1 MSEKLTKEK
10 YLNSLVNKGYRY
22 DVARDVFRNKYGY
35 FPEEVGRDYNLRDLE
50 SDRRDLPRDQKTGEV
65 LELYGPR
72 DLPEGSYLPSPAK
85 DENELKTRL
94 SNLNL
99 QGLDVHPRHVG
110 RAVPQAERLPQGR
123 RQEDVVSFSTLMPNE
138 GEPPAF
144 DLTFV
149 DDLPVPET
157 GPEFE
162 DPEGDARKVR
172 GLRTAR
178 EAKQPI
184 SMPQNYR
191 PAINLEV
198 KEQESVPGID
208 RRLRRMVKRLRV
220 FARPGME
227 DASEVERRSAMEA
240 EEADL
245 GQVDLRSIPEDQV
258 KEARNRI
265 DKADMDVRK
274 YIYTKARQLAKEQD
288 MPEEDADKAADA
300 FIQAEYARDD
310 KQVAQRLWF
319 ALARG
324 HDLVADRRQLSI
336 EDLLKLPAAIVKQRS
351 NVFVPMGTTDAGPLD
366 ELVDVGSEEP
376 SLGPLSNK
384 KYGNYVKWL
393 WSQLSRPA
401 KERLLSTTSLSEYKT
416 VENLDKAFLES
427 PFAIHPDD
435 IRRMYNDRSRKT
447 QKKLRETGLADRP
460 EQDAARDF
468 MTYWAPWAP
477 IREESVELESRIQ
490 GRVYDQLY
498 SERKKAKAGAL
509 YRTFR
514 QLAAAGQGL
523 VEGITE
529 GLAEG
534 GGEYFRQLL
543 SPMPKQTL
551 VSPDFFKDA
560 LSPGGIESLS
570 KTPMEKASEFLPEGS
585 PGYELL
591 DAFIGDPRY
600 TRKLLPQERDAM
612 RSVFMARNNA
622 LPGGNSFDYLTDRQI
637 GYMRNAK
644 GLDKTPYMRVKK
656 DIEKLVVEQSDKEFV
671 TALSEEVGNFIEM
684 VPFALEATA
693 GYTVMPN
700 EQVMWVKDYGDLLAK
715 SYASSRDFWKDAGV
729 SVIADLALLT
739 DDPIRHFKALPITTG
754 LMLLQSASLV
764 GDAAMLTK
772 FPPRLRSAWASIQS
786 KASKLQEAL
795 GILSNPVT
803 RAGWNKLKQLK
814 GVVSRKALEGYYS
827 VLEKMDPV
835 LSATKTKLL
844 GRRVSTK
851 YRQEFLDKA
860 AAVEAE
866 ASNMLNFIFREA
878 KEPAVGAHDS
888 AMAKW
893 IALQADPDN
902 PRTPSQALMELDK
915 PAQTRM
921 LDLVEDRLM
930 AERAIP
936 RPKAGSPRAERIA
949 YRKHIEEALLRLQ
962 DQNAANDM
970 GRVLLNRSG
979 KNADIGDT
987 YTLERP
993 FNIATNIIEESSRM
1007 ARRGEDGI
1015 PLRPPGEGSQAAR
1028 RGFGQIHSDP
1038 EVVIA
1043 LLEDMLENRSF
1054 WVETAQ
1060 KQGINIDQLATH
1072 ASRSKALKKSGAF
1085 GRAVPSEVLDRL
1097 NIESNIVLRAGDDL
1111 GFPTDPKLDA
1121 AFTRN
1126 VKSAIEDLKRYR
1138 FLNNKARS
1146 NSGLPMAAMD
1156 DVGTV
1161 VKDPFHRRGTWVHED
1176 TLKYLE
1182 NQGMSVLD
1190 TEINAGSLKLRE
1202 DAGHGRI
1209 LRQFDLPIDATD
1221 EMVKSTLYRIAHQ
1234 LRLEGINKK
1243 MSISDLQKNI
1253 LEAIGEGRGKVPK
1266 GAAAR
1271 SKATVALIN
1280 ELQEAS
1286 FDSWRKGLRTK
1297 SGTVPVV
1304 TEAGD
1309 IAARAAA
1316 ALNPRKRIAE
1326 LRRLA
1331 ESDDIINS
1339 AVENAYASEAL
1350 RAFEE
1355 VRTATIRDAVLSEAA
1370 GVDGVTPVQRV
1381 VNSMDNAEVPT
1392 SLPAVMTVEDGS
1404 GASALARIQD
1414 DVTKARDRALN
1425 SALGDPVK
1433 RKQVEAVYRDI
1444 RARLDRYE
1452 DFGWDPKKARY
1463 DASLREYYGLPK
1475 DTPLMMDRSMI
1486 RQLVLDKKFNGE
1498 LSGSKAIQLFQKIMN
1513 LGKSAEVVYNPP
1525 SIAANIASNYTL
1537 VYARRGVTPIQLT
1550 RNMLDTQK
1558 AYLRWQV
1565 TQGKRKPS
1573 RGIER
1578 YDDQYIRSEKGRAEK
1593 AKFDALREAGIN
1605 YEDMG
1610 RMAQDVVSRELEQR
1624 KFRPT
1629 SMATAPFRKA
1639 GEVLRKTHKAGDDL
1653 FRGEYAGY
1661 AYDWN
1666 MKRLQSMD
1674 VGDTYS
1680 FQYGPNRMVRLK
1692 KESTGYRV
1700 IDGPEKGK
1708 LILTDDPF
1716 GNNKLRALNARAAA
1730 YAANEMFVPYGDIPN
1745 WPARVRAWYALG
1757 PFSSHFTWAFHAT
1770 PRPGSWGIFGTT
1782 FKDPIRSFTNSKAA
1796 LRSDIGRRTKLL
1808 ARNTFLQGMEAQY
1821 ADENNEALRMAHNYD
1836 PLQVGKIMGYKFKA
1850 NPLLVGTDSMR
1861 NISYGEPAVKMFT
1874 MINLIT
1880 DRFADWFGNDS
1891 KPEKMRNLL
1900 SAASGVGFDLK
1911 SYGYSASS
1919 YDDLPKDERAKLY
1932 DSINQMSK
1940 ALMTAQRGR
1949 EFPIALNLVG
1959 LAGNRI
1965 VDIWEVASDE
1975 GKTMDWNRLYN
1986 KAAPMLITGAG
1997 KRAIDGVAGLAS
2009 DEFDWSKWVQNKKAP
2024 MEQQVSGLAY
2034 IMDQFVSMGFTPKV
2048 IEDDFAR
2055 TKRKLSQAWKSSLLP
2070 STIKYAADVADQE
2083 RIVNNEAEPIEKRK
2097 KAAQLLQWRV
2107 NVLAAIKEML
2117 RNFEN
2122 KYYTAKRER
2131 EYVLRGLK
2139 GATPMR
2145 FATDLGQEEM
2155 QERDKQ
2161 RQQREQGRMRQ
2172 LK

>member
-1 MSEKLTKEK
+1 MSDKLTKEK

-50 SDRRDLPRDQKTGEV
+50 SDRRDLPRDPQTGKV

-72 DLPEGSYLPSPAK
+72 DLPEGSYLPAPAK

-99 QGLDVHPRHVG
+99 QGLEVHPRHVG
-110 RAVPQAERLPQGR
+110 RAVPKVERLPQGR
-123 RQEDVVSFSTLMPNE
+123 RQEDVVSFRTVTTRE
-138 GEPPAF
+138 GEEPVL
-144 DLTFV
+144 DVTFV
-149 DDLPVPET
+149 DDIPVPEP

-162 DPEGDARKVR
+162 DPEQDVRKVR

-184 SMPQNYR
+184 YMPRNYR

-198 KEQESVPGID
+198 KDQDDVPGID
-208 RRLRRMVKRLRV
+208 RRLKRMLKRLRV
-220 FARPGME
+220 FAQPGME
-227 DASEVERRSAMEA
+227 DASESERISAMEA

-245 GQVDLRSIPEDQV
+245 DPIDLRMIPEEQV
-258 KEARNRI
+258 KEARKRI

-288 MPEEDADKAADA
+288 MPEEEADKAADA
-300 FIQAEYARDD
+300 FIQNEYARDD
-310 KQVAQRLWF
+310 KEIAKRLWF

-324 HDLVADRRQLSI
+324 HDLVADKRQVSI
-336 EDLLKLPAAIVKQRS
+336 AELLKMTAGLVRQRS
-351 NVFVPMGTTDAGPLD
+351 NVFVPFATTDEGPFNVI
-366 ELVDVGSEEP
+366 EDVGGNEP
-376 SLGPLSNK
+376 DLGVLSNK

-401 KERLLSTTSLSEYKT
+401 KERLLATTSLSEYKT

-427 PFAIHPDD
+427 PFSIHPDD
-435 IRRMYNDRSRKT
+435 IRRMYRDRSRKT
-447 QKKLRETGLADRP
+447 KKRMRETELAERP
-460 EQDAARDF
+460 EQDAARDR
-468 MTYWAPWAP
+468 MTYWAPWGDIKTEDVP
-477 IREESVELESRIQ
+477 LENRIQ
-490 GRVYDQLY
+490 GRVYEQLY
-498 SERKKAKAGAL
+498 SEREKARPGAL
-509 YRTFR
+509 YRAFR
-514 QLAAAGQGL
+514 QIFAAGQGL

-534 GGEYFRQLL
+534 GAEYFRDLL
-543 SPMPKQTL
+543 SPMPRREPLSLLGKA
-551 VSPDFFKDA
+551 PAKDPEA
-560 LSPGGIESLS
+560 LLKGV
-570 KTPMEKASEFLPEGS
+570 SEFLPEGT
-585 PGYELL
+585 PAYELL
-591 DAFIGDPRY
+591 DAIIGEPRY
-600 TRKLLPQERDAM
+600 TRKLLPEERDAM
-612 RSVFMARNNA
+612 RAVFMSLNNA

-637 GYMRNAK
+637 KYMRNAK

-656 DIEKLVVEQSDKEFV
+656 DIEKLVTEQANKEFV
-671 TALSEEVGNFIEM
+671 TALREEVGNFIEM

-693 GYTVMPN
+693 GYTVLPN

-715 SYASSRDFWKDAGV
+715 TYAASRDFWKDAGV

-739 DDPIRHFKALPITTG
+739 DDPVRHFKALPISTALIIT
-754 LMLLQSASLV
+754 QSGKLAL
-764 GDAAMLTK
+764 DAARLAK
-772 FPPRLRSAWASIQS
+772 FPPKLRATWAAIQS
-786 KASKLQEAL
+786 KTGKLQEAL

-803 RAGWNKLKQLK
+803 REGWKRLKQLK
-814 GVVSRKALEGYYS
+814 DVVSRKALTGYYS

-866 ASNMLNFIFREA
+866 ASNMLNFIFRES
-878 KEPAVGAHDS
+878 KEAGVTAHDN
-888 AMAKW
+888 AMYKW
-893 IALQADPDN
+893 IALQSDPDN
-902 PRTPSQALMELDK
+902 PRTPMKALEELDSA
-915 PAQTRM
+915 AQTRI

-936 RPKAGSPRAERIA
+936 KPEPGSPRASRAE
-949 YRKHIEEALLRLQ
+949 YRKHVEEALLRLKDQ
-962 DQNAANDM
+962 DAANDM
-970 GRVLLNRSG
+970 GRVLLQRSG
-979 KNADIGDT
+979 KNADIGDN

-993 FNIATNIIEESSRM
+993 FNIAANIIEDSSRM

-1015 PLRPPGEGSQAAR
+1015 PLRTPGRGVDRS
-1028 RGFGQIHSDP
+1028 RGFGMIHSDP

-1060 KQGINIDQLATH
+1060 KQGININELATY
-1072 ASRSKALKKSGAF
+1072 ASTSKALKRSGAF
-1085 GRAVPSEVLDRL
+1085 GKAVPAEVLDRL

-1111 GFPTDPKLDA
+1111 GFPKDPKLDA

-1126 VKSAIEDLKRYR
+1126 VKSAIEDLKRYK
-1138 FLNNKARS
+1138 FLDNTARS
-1146 NSGLPMAAMD
+1146 NSGLPMAVLD
-1156 DVGTV
+1156 DSNNI

-1176 TLKYLE
+1176 TLNYLRQ
-1182 NQGMSVLD
+1182 QGVSSLD
-1190 TEINAGSLKLRE
+1190 PEINIGSLKLRE
-1202 DAGHGRI
+1202 EAGHGRI
-1209 LRQFDLPIDATD
+1209 LRDLDLPIDAMD
-1221 EMVKSTLYRIAHQ
+1221 EHVKNSLFRLAHQ
-1234 LRLEGINKK
+1234 LRIEGVTKK
-1243 MSISDLQKNI
+1243 MTGLQLRKAI
-1253 LEAIGEGRGKVPK
+1253 LDAINAGEGKPIRTTGV
-1266 GAAAR
+1266 R
-1271 SKATVALIN
+1271 SKATVELIQD
-1280 ELQEAS
+1280 LQAAS
-1286 FDSWRKGLRTK
+1286 FDNWRKGLRTK

-1309 IAARAAA
+1309 IAQRAES
-1316 ALNPRKRIAE
+1316 ALNPRTRIQE
-1326 LRRLA
+1326 LARLA
-1331 ESDDIINS
+1331 DSDDVINA

-1350 RAFEE
+1350 RAFEDI
-1355 VRTATIRDAVLSEAA
+1355 RKATIRDAVLSEAA

-1381 VNSMDNAEVPT
+1381 VNSMDDVEVPT
-1392 SLPAVMTVEDGS
+1392 SLPAVMTVEEGS

-1414 DVTKARDRALN
+1414 EVTKARDRALN
-1425 SALGDPVK
+1425 SALGDPLK

-1452 DFGWDPKKARY
+1452 DFGWDPKKGRY
-1463 DASLREYYGLPK
+1463 DVSLREYYGLPS

-1486 RQLVLDKKFNGE
+1486 RQLVLDRKFNGE
-1498 LSGSKAIQLFQKIMN
+1498 LSGSKAVQFFQKMMN

-1525 SIAANIASNYTL
+1525 SVAANIASNYTL
-1537 VYARRGVTPIQLT
+1537 VYARRGITPVELT
-1550 RNMLDTQK
+1550 RRMLDTQK

-1565 TQGKRKPS
+1565 TEGKRKPS
-1573 RGIER
+1573 RGIEP
-1578 YDDQYIRSEKGRAEK
+1578 YGDEYKNPFDQSPRAEQLRAEK
-1593 AKFDALREAGIN
+1593 AKFEALRKAGIN

-1629 SMATAPFRKA
+1629 SMATAPLRKGQQFVSKIA
-1639 GEVLRKTHKAGDDL
+1639 EGLRKTHKAGDDL
-1653 FRGEYAGY
+1653 FRGEHASY

-1666 MKRLQSMD
+1666 MKRMQSME
-1674 VGDTYS
+1674 VGDTIS
-1680 FQYGPNRMVRLK
+1680 FQVGPNRMVRLK
-1692 KESTGYRV
+1692 KERGGYRV
-1700 IDGPEKGK
+1700 IDGPDKGK
-1708 LILTDDPF
+1708 LIT
-1716 GNNKLRALNARAAA
+1716 NELRDLNARAAV

-1745 WPARVRAWYALG
+1745 WPARVRAWYMLG
-1757 PFSSHFTWAFHAT
+1757 PFSSHYTWAFHAT
-1770 PRPGSWGIFGTT
+1770 PRPGAWGIFGTT
-1782 FKDPIRSFTNSKAA
+1782 FKDPLRSFTTSKAA
-1796 LRSDIGRRTKLL
+1796 IRSDIGRRTKLL

-1821 ADENNEALRMAHNYD
+1821 ADENMEALRMAHNYD
-1836 PLQVGKIMGYKFKA
+1836 PLQVGKVMGYKFKA

-1880 DRFADWFGNDS
+1880 DRFSDWFGKDS

-1900 SAASGVGFDLK
+1900 KAASGAGFDLK

-1919 YDDLPKDERAKLY
+1919 YDDLPQDEKAKLY
-1932 DSINQMSK
+1932 SSINQMSK

-1949 EFPIALNLVG
+1949 EFPLALNLVG

-1965 VDIWEVASDE
+1965 VDIWEVAADE

-1997 KRAIDGVAGLAS
+1997 KRALDGIAGLAS
-2009 DEFDWSKWVQNKKAP
+2009 DEFEWSSWVKNKNAP
-2024 MEQQVSGLAY
+2024 IEQQVSGLAY

-2055 TKRKLSQAWKSSLLP
+2055 TRRKLSQAWKSALLP
-2070 STIKYAADVADQE
+2070 SSVKYADDVADQE

-2097 KAAQLLQWRV
+2097 KAAQLLQWRS
-2107 NVLAAIKEML
+2107 NVLAAIKVML

-2131 EYVLRGLK
+2131 DYVLRGLK

-2145 FATDLGQEEM
+2145 FTRELTEDEEI
-2155 QERDKQ
+2155 QKEKQ
-2161 RQQREQGRMRQ
+2161 KEQREAGRKRQ
-2172 LK
+2172 LE